1 MRILGIES
9 AAANWKWRK
18 KTVDSSALTHTCAIL
33 LMCGEKKRQFSLVN
47 DATGRMTPSNNNKN
61 RNARQKCIRE
71 KMTVLHCTSR
81 LRETMAAILEFY
93 LIELHT
99 FTSLKKCAPELTYEF
114 QWLGAI
120 EQNESESNVNK
131 KWFKECKIVVE
142 IVAMCFNYNHFL
154 VSIKATV
161 VEHIIWT
168 GDGAHNSMTAEL
180 TYIRLSDESSAQ
192 SKITM
197 RSVFSIFVLLL
208 FGSVQKKPCNFL

>member
-1 MRILGIES
+1 MCKFWSWTELEVEKWHTSNNIHTVRWVS
-9 AAANWKWRK
+9 ACNADSWHWICSSKLKMTEKNSWLVCADTHLCNFIDVWR
-18 KTVDSSALTHTCAIL
+18 
-33 LMCGEKKRQFSLVN
+33 KKRQFSLVN

-168 GDGAHNSMTAEL
+168 GDGL
-180 TYIRLSDESSAQ
+180 TIPWRL
-192 SKITM
+192 
-197 RSVFSIFVLLL
+197 
-208 FGSVQKKPCNFL
+208 N

>member
-18 KTVDSSALTHTCAIL
+18 KTVDSSALAHTCAIL

-168 GDGAHNSMTAEL
+168 GDGL
-180 TYIRLSDESSAQ
+180 TIPWRLNWLYIRLSDESSAQ

-208 FGSVQKKPCNFL
+208 FGSVQKKTM